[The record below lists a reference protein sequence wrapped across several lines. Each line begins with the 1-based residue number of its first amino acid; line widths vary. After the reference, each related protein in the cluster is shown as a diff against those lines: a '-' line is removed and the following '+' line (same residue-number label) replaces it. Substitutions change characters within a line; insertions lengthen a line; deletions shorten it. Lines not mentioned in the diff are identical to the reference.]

1 MPNNNKRVIE
11 AKNSNLSAR
20 TITIVAIATAII
32 SILLLVYAPQALE
45 VIASFTGCLLLVA
58 MAVCPMIN
66 LAIESYEK
74 H

>member
-1 MPNNNKRVIE
+1 MPNNNKQAMK

-45 VIASFTGCLLLVA
+45 VIASFIGCLLLVA
-58 MAVCPMIN
+58 MTVCPMIN